1 MAVAFVES
9 QYVTCFTYFMSRM
22 KEKTVQQN
30 AEIQGLRLKE
40 EKDKLAEMKENEES
54 GTKWK
59 RGNEKDVIKINGRS

>member
-1 MAVAFVES
+1 
-9 QYVTCFTYFMSRM
+9 MSRM